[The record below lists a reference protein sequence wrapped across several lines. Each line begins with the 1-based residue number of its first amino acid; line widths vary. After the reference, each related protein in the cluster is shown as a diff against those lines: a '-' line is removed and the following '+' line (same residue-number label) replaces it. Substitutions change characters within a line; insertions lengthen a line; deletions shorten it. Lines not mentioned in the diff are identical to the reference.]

1 MSKTTAAA
9 AVTGLAFLAL
19 TAAFIFGKINVEG
32 YGAALG
38 ATGTL
43 AAMVIGKLASDDKG
57 TSGS

>member
-9 AVTGLAFLAL
+9 AVTGLAFLGL
-19 TAAFIFGKINVEG
+19 TAAFIFGKIDVSG

-43 AAMVIGKLASDDKG
+43 AAMVIGKLAMDDKN
-57 TSGS
+57 TPGS